1 MYCFGMKINEES
13 IQSYFEDSSRCV
25 KFNILI
31 ILLYMR
37 IVIVITK
44 IHYHYHSAKL
54 LAKEVQCIIAKA
66 YAMTESI
73 RKVLSP
79 LLIISYVCGL
89 RIVEFSVDNPKQW
102 FSLLYILLFWT
113 LYIFFVI
120 YKLFYY
126 IVHGTIEYIVC
137 NGLHLFTS
145 LISIAIGVYY
155 DKVRNIA

>member
-1 MYCFGMKINEES
+1 MYCFGMKINEVS

-44 IHYHYHSAKL
+44 IHYHSAKL

-102 FSLLYILLFWT
+102 FSLLYILLFWM
-113 LYIFFVI
+113 LYIFFV

-137 NGLHLFTS
+137 NGLHFFTS